1 MGLRKRYEGNYAH
14 PPALTP
20 WSSPNRQTIRR
31 GASGGSAE
39 LLSPEQQRFID
50 AQCKVGLARLDSDF
64 PFDEVWGETPGD
76 ATPTR
81 TAEMSRSN

>member
-1 MGLRKRYEGNYAH
+1 MKGLGDKFA

-31 GASGGSAE
+31 GTSGGSAE

-50 AQCKVGLARLDSDF
+50 ARCKAGLARLGSDF
-64 PFDEVWGETPGD
+64 PFDTVWGEASGSAEHD
-76 ATPTR
+76 R
-81 TAEMSRSN
+81 TA